1 MSDIA
6 LTAAKIAAVFPEQ
19 AEIFDGIAG
28 ATITAG
34 QAVYLGTTGTLAVS
48 DATTSGGAPYF
59 DGIALTGGGAGQAI
73 SVLMRGHVYGFTVA
87 SINCGTTA
95 HLSETAGALA
105 DAAPAGTGT
114 DVKVGKIVALSDNT
128 PTRVLYVAGPV
139 VS

>member
-1 MSDIA
+1 MTIDSDPAMEPNICNTISESRSPSRFNDGMTRA
-6 LTAAKIAAVFPEQ
+6 SPVVASNRAK
-19 AEIFDGIAG
+19 
-28 ATITAG
+28 
-34 QAVYLGTTGTLAVS
+34 
-48 DATTSGGAPYF
+48 
-59 DGIALTGGGAGQAI
+59 
-73 SVLMRGHVYGFTVA
+73 VA